1 MKHAIILCI
10 GALLLF
16 STTSTRAQIINPK
29 KLLEKKA
36 NKVIEKKAD
45 KILENEPAKE
55 EKK

>member
-1 MKHAIILCI
+1 MKHAIILYI